1 MKVEHLCFSMKVT
14 LFPLGTWNQAY
25 DYLDNT
31 HSLNFGVLIYRPNSG
46 LCSPLIYVLDIFKI
60 RDALNNLLWR
70 VKFLFETVYDPTQL
84 T

>member
-14 LFPLGTWNQAY
+14 LFPLETWNQAY
-25 DYLDNT
+25 EYLDNT
-31 HSLNFGVLIYRPNSG
+31 HSLKFGVSIYRPNSG
-46 LCSPLIYVLDIFKI
+46 LWSPLIYVLDIFKI